1 MHHKLSIARA
11 DFYPE
16 LALIAAISKRL
27 KLKLFQRLKLFQS
40 LKLKLFQSLKLKLF
54 HRLNEKLCLR

>member
-27 KLKLFQRLKLFQS
+27 KLKLFQRLKL
-40 LKLKLFQSLKLKLF
+40 KLFQSLKLKLF

>member
-27 KLKLFQRLKLFQS
+27 KLFQR